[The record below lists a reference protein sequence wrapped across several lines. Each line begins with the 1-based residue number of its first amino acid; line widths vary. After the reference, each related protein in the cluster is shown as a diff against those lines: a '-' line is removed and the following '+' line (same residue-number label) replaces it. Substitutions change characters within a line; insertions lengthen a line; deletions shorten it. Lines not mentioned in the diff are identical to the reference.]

1 MLAHAFVIGGA
12 ATDSERCIE
21 TGVTPAADDAL
32 FAFKRGTVGSVPAS
46 VFAGVDYAA
55 LGHLHR
61 RQAPAPSLR
70 YSGSPLPYSFSEAGQ
85 RKGGW
90 LIDLTA
96 DGLGE
101 VRPVDLPVVRE
112 LAILRGEL
120 ADILAGL
127 DDHREHYLAFE
138 LTDARPTDRPDAPAD
153 RPVPVRGQARLAAR
167 GRRRRTLPAIR
178 PRTPRSA
185 TRT

>member
-1 MLAHAFVIGGA
+1 M
-12 ATDSERCIE
+12 
-21 TGVTPAADDAL
+21 
-32 FAFKRGTVGSVPAS
+32 
-46 VFAGVDYAA
+46 FAGVDYAA

-61 RQAPAPSLR
+61 RQTPAPSLR

-120 ADILAGL
+120 ADILAGF

-138 LTDARPTDRPDAPAD
+138 LTDAQRPVDPMRRLIDRFPHALKLDWRPEGVDADAPRYPAAHTAVSDAD
-153 RPVPVRGQARLAAR
+153 LIAGFVADLRGSGPTASEQALIGQALAAASR
-167 GRRRRTLPAIR
+167 AE
-178 PRTPRSA
+178 A
-185 TRT
+185 AA